1 MSNIGYA
8 NDIFVGLTELN
19 KTKSFLQDEGYQ
31 KFIKDNAISFGLLN
45 NSIDGN
51 FTNAAIT
58 EGTADN
64 TIKHAAILGID
75 SDGKF
80 IKKAASSDIAVSGS
94 DTWYW
99 VKMVR
104 SESLLEDGTIS
115 ISSSG
120 VLTGTGT
127 SFLSLLR
134 NANSDYPTKIV
145 FPNSA
150 LNTGEYDISSVTN
163 NTTAQLN
170 VVSMSA
176 ESDEEWRIIP
186 TVTPNASLTTDEKKL
201 FNYDSAT
208 ISLVL
213 ETDLDDV
220 NGDPLE
226 DSDGTTLPEV
236 VVGEYWLAR
245 VKNSGTDVVIEDKRS
260 NYIFETV
267 DGYFTS
273 NLDKSANP
281 LIGVEALKFAAITD
295 PRDKNIVE
303 LAFGMRSSNWTADS
317 NLNKV
322 TIIGGNGGKFKDTDD
337 FTNGD
342 FDGWRLYYESGKYAL
357 IKTSTISASQINLTL
372 DSLDL
377 GELSNASQQLLIVPD
392 CSEVEIFIQASATT
406 PLSELKRAFPVNTD
420 VCRIEVPV
428 TAATA
433 NYVVKYRHKHIKDY
447 GAILTIPNDA
457 TTGYYTEAS
466 YNDDG
471 SLKALIDRVTATYTS
486 GTITLTRASNAY
498 SQRIS
503 NVESGDLFGVRT
515 LTLDASTVNNQLIVG
530 TNFKEQIFDGTVTL
544 TDNKYINLRTT
555 GAVAGNQFF
564 LTFEADVTLD
574 GNEFEV
580 VQEWDGSSSL
590 VDSGSSTN
598 LTLLTLQNSYLEK
611 SENDNLIL
619 KCVFDGTDWKVNPLS
634 ADIYT
639 SFANR
644 TAPETNIND
653 SLLTVDLDSRGWV
666 NINGSLST
674 DAGVGLGADPSSQT
688 TVATLDSGFR
698 PSVAEKYVAFISGN
712 TGGLLFANITI
723 NTDGTIDVS
732 TNTGSPTLWNLYL
745 TGVRFRV

>member
-1 MSNIGYA
+1 MSNINYS
-8 NDIFVGLTELN
+8 NNIFLGLTELN

-45 NSIDGN
+45 NSIEGN
-51 FTNAAIT
+51 FTNSAIT

-75 SDGKF
+75 LDGKF
-80 IKKAASSDIAVSGS
+80 VKKAASSDITVSGS

-115 ISSSG
+115 IASNG
-120 VLTGTGT
+120 VITGTGT
-127 SFLSLLR
+127 LFQSLLR
-134 NANSDYPTKIV
+134 NANSDYPTRIT
-145 FPNSA
+145 FPNSS
-150 LNTGEYDISSVTN
+150 LNTGEYDVSSVTSD
-163 NTTAQLN
+163 TAAQLN

-176 ESDEEWRIIP
+176 ESGQEWRIIP
-186 TVTPNASLTTDEKKL
+186 TSTPNASLTVDEKRL

-208 ISLVL
+208 VSLVL
-213 ETDLDDV
+213 ETDLDDT

-226 DSDGTTLPEV
+226 NSNGTTLPEAV
-236 VVGEYWLAR
+236 DGEYWLAR

-260 NYIFETV
+260 NYIFKTV
-267 DGYFTS
+267 DGYFSS

-281 LIGVEALKFAAITD
+281 LIGVEAIKYAATTD

-322 TIIGGNGGKFKDTDD
+322 TIIGGQGGKFKDTND
-337 FTNGD
+337 FTDGD
-342 FDGWRLYYESGKYAL
+342 FDGWRLYYESGKYAI
-357 IKTSTISASQINLTL
+357 IKQSTLSASQINLTL

-406 PLSELKRAFPVNTD
+406 PLSEVKKVFSVNAD

-428 TAATA
+428 TASTST
-433 NYVVKYRHKHIKDY
+433 YVVKYRHKHIKDY
-447 GAILTIPNDA
+447 GAILTIPNDSSI
-457 TTGYYTEAS
+457 EAS

-486 GTITLTRASNAY
+486 GSITLTRPSNAY

-503 NVESGDLFGVRT
+503 NVETGDLFGVT
-515 LTLDASTVNNQLIVG
+515 TFPLDASTTNNELVVG

-544 TDNKYINLRTT
+544 TANKYINLRTA

-564 LTFEADVTLD
+564 LTFKADVTLD

-580 VQEWDGSSSL
+580 VQEWDGSSAL
-590 VDSGSSTN
+590 VDSGSSAN
-598 LTLLTLQNSYLEK
+598 LTLFAFDDFYLAQ
-611 SENDNLIL
+611 SADDNLFL
-619 KCVFDGTDWKVNPLS
+619 RCVFNGTNWDIKGLSEDESAEYVDASAVTTYRKIKTKVLEIGDW
-634 ADIYT
+634 DMD
-639 SFANR
+639 ANAFVSVSHGL
-644 TAPETNIND
+644 TDNTKIVSIQAMIIND
-653 SLLTVDLDSRGWV
+653 SGT
-666 NINGSLST
+666 NIVPLNGSSVA
-674 DAGVGLGADPSSQT
+674 DAHTGGVGAVTS
-688 TVATLDSGFR
+688 TVINLFRASPGIFDDSDYDSTSYNRG
-698 PSVAEKYVAFISGN
+698 VV
-712 TGGLLFANITI
+712 T
-723 NTDGTIDVS
+723 VS
-732 TNTGSPTLWNLYL
+732 YKA
-745 TGVRFRV
+745 